1 MLVNEELCTK
11 VKTTKNKQMAS
22 TLFYIKRKKLLKDGT
37 APIFVRITVNR
48 VSNEFSVGKSIHP
61 QLWIS
66 VKGRVKNNTLL
77 NKQLNS
83 CLDQIEYQ
91 LQEIELNLQREGKQV
106 SAKEISKKFKGED
119 ELNEQFLSLYDEH
132 NALIK
137 ELIGNSV
144 ALGTYQRHITSA
156 KLFKEFLQAELK
168 VNDIPVRDIDI
179 QLLEKYKYYLMTVR
193 QNRNNTAVKYIRNLG
208 KILHQAETTG
218 AIKSCPIEQM
228 KLRVNNVEK
237 DFLTTE
243 ELSALSNHHFEI
255 LRLDQVRDIFLFCC
269 YTGLAYT
276 DVFTLTNEHIVK
288 DAQGAT
294 WVRKV
299 RNKTKNMCNI
309 PLLKPALQILEKYE
323 TFNFPKG
330 RLLPVLSNQ
339 KMNAYL
345 KEIADV
351 SGINKTLTTHCARH
365 TFATTVTLA
374 NHVSIENVSKM
385 LGHSS
390 IKMTQQYARIMN
402 KSIANDMAN
411 VDLILNGD
419 G

>member
-1 MLVNEELCTK
+1 
-11 VKTTKNKQMAS
+11 MAS

-48 VSNEFSVGKSIHP
+48 VSNEFAVGKSINP
-61 QLWIS
+61 QQWIT

-83 CLDQIEYQ
+83 FLDQVEYQ
-91 LQEIELNLQREGKQV
+91 LQEIELNLQKEGKQV
-106 SAKEISKKFKGED
+106 TAKEISKKFKGED
-119 ELNEQFLSLYDEH
+119 ELNEQFISLYDEH
-132 NALIK
+132 NTLMK
-137 ELIGNSV
+137 GLIGNSV

-156 KLFKEFLQAELK
+156 KLFKEFLHAELK
-168 VNDIPVRDIDI
+168 VNDILVRDVDM

-208 KILHQAETTG
+208 KILHQAESTG

-237 DFLTTE
+237 DFLTAE
-243 ELSALSNHHFEI
+243 ELDKITNHKFEI

-269 YTGLAYT
+269 YTGLAYS
-276 DVFTLTNEHIVK
+276 DVFTLTTEHMAK
-288 DAQGAT
+288 DNQNQS
-294 WVRKV
+294 WIRKE

-309 PLLKPALQILEKYE
+309 PLLKPALSILEKYQA
-323 TFNFPKG
+323 FQFPKG

-339 KMNAYL
+339 KMNSYL

-351 SGINKTLTTHCARH
+351 SGINKNLTTHCARH

-374 NHVSIENVSKM
+374 NQVSIENVSKM

-390 IKMTQQYARIMN
+390 IKMTQQYAKIMN
-402 KSIANDMAN
+402 VSIAKDMAN
-411 VDLILNGD
+411 VDLILRGD

>member
-1 MLVNEELCTK
+1 
-11 VKTTKNKQMAS
+11 MAS

-48 VSNEFSVGKSIHP
+48 VSNEFAVGKSINP
-61 QLWIS
+61 QQWIT

-83 CLDQIEYQ
+83 FLDQVEYQ
-91 LQEIELNLQREGKQV
+91 LQEIELNLQREGKQAT
-106 SAKEISKKFKGED
+106 AKEISKKFKGED
-119 ELNEQFLSLYDEH
+119 ELNEQFNSLYDEH
-132 NALIK
+132 NTLMK
-137 ELIGNSV
+137 GLIGNSV

-156 KLFKEFLQAELK
+156 KLFKEFLHAELK
-168 VNDIPVRDIDI
+168 VNDILVRDVDQ

-208 KILHQAETTG
+208 KILHQAESTG

-237 DFLTTE
+237 DFLTAE
-243 ELSALSNHHFEI
+243 ELDKITNHKFEI

-269 YTGLAYT
+269 YTGLAYS
-276 DVFTLTNEHIVK
+276 DVFTLTSEHIAK
-288 DAQGAT
+288 GNQNQP
-294 WVRKV
+294 WIRKE

-309 PLLKPALQILEKYE
+309 PLLKPALSILEKYQA
-323 TFNFPKG
+323 FQFPKG

-339 KMNAYL
+339 KMNSYL

-351 SGINKTLTTHCARH
+351 SGINKNLTTHCARH

-374 NHVSIENVSKM
+374 NQVSIENVSKM

-390 IKMTQQYARIMN
+390 IKMTQQYAKIMN
-402 KSIANDMAN
+402 ASIAKDMAK
-411 VDLILNGD
+411 VDTILNG
-419 G
+419 